1 MKKHTAKHLIVLC
14 VCFCILLAL
23 GIFSASR
30 VEAATVDYGFSV
42 NGQQI
47 TSAHLSGK
55 GYSYDAASNTLT
67 LNKDFSLAI
76 TYSADNSVRS
86 DWRGTT
92 NRKYVPCIDLKE
104 LRNIDI
110 VLDGVVRIADSGSQY
125 VYKDGDI
132 SYHTYGIYGEDC
144 NITFKSGGSG
154 RGMLIIDT
162 TDTAIYCH
170 GMDADGIDMSLTS
183 FGTSAIYS
191 TNGVAFLNGTKATVT
206 TESLGS
212 IYQTWSN
219 GSQSQNVSNGTFR
232 FDSIATIY
240 ARSPSWQGNAI
251 LVMSGSTLDVYA
263 GIVDVIDVRND
274 FRDESANTSMKD
286 DFARV
291 PYGDTWATTSSIDQ
305 RLYCGIWANESTV
318 YVDQATLN
326 VHTNSYTSRIRNA
339 LGTYSRGYLWRTV
352 GVNSFGVFACNA
364 NINVEMLGEDD
375 ILAVGDDVHA
385 FYEVSYNTLYG
396 DKIQNYDKGV
406 TSFDMYGVTNI
417 SSLIEQRYSKD
428 ATTHARFAN
437 DSCMWYA
444 FDWENTSKFREHGNQ
459 TSDSI
464 IKPHA
469 SHWAGEVYSIKYEY
483 TTLPESGL
491 CLYRSID
498 SYYKDSTVYLRKNG
512 TDYQYSKYYDFRDA
526 TTLSGKL
533 FDAEALGWDKDIE
546 VISGDF
552 EIKLSRAADMTL
564 NVRDGATA
572 KLMLD
577 GGIEAPYTGTY
588 RINTAGNVTIEG
600 DYYAN
605 EMYFDGLNY
614 DTSDIEGVHGDVL
627 KAGGSVT
634 ISSGTIASATP
645 TYVNGLGFAV
655 TLSMNGGNINLI
667 NDRDDYY
674 FNGHSAEKYTVSL
687 GDYASIFDWHKL
699 THSSVLSTTGIYP
712 IDGKL
717 YYYKNLDFS
726 GVVFNTNPITFH
738 HFTWYDE
745 SLGYDTYYFP
755 QAAEDG
761 YTVYR
766 LQEHDIYQKASNAQH
781 YINDGT
787 KNYTFDSFVYYK
799 AYYMPGN
806 NPFLLDEDN
815 LTVTEIGGTRSR
827 TAPDSATVVWGRY
840 DSTGAFSQLNESGS
854 KALSLTM
861 DISYS
866 MNDYSGYF
874 CTVTDAEGNEHTLN
888 YEINVIRF
896 GTPNDQY
903 VGSGETAN
911 FSCSYEAVGDW
922 TNGFTWKWEYR
933 VNDSA
938 EWQTLSG
945 SSGNSC
951 TFTAFYNSA
960 DSNSHGYQFRLVGT
974 MTYIAAIGSGGI
986 STVYELCSEPATL
999 YMGAKVV
1006 ESPATAEVQI
1016 NDPHDTFIITV
1027 KYQRAREAVFQK
1039 LVGDAYQNAEGV
1051 TMTTSTADDGVVTL
1065 NLIFAKSY
1073 YSDADGNWDST
1084 KLDGTYRLW
1093 LKGCQVE
1100 GKTEYYNDAYA
1111 EISASVAPAPVFTG
1125 TKDSLVAVP
1134 GENIYY
1140 TVGFENLDDS
1150 DPVWWEYSLDGGKTW
1165 VKLTETDDTKPLYI
1179 YVFRGITI
1187 SSTTGTSQ
1195 RFGANSTIY
1204 FNPATLVQDGML
1216 VRCVMQDECGIYYSD
1231 AAASTKLTVIG
1242 FPSFDKQPKDQL
1254 LNETKHT
1261 TAEIFYTLSGEI
1273 PSDVTVTSQWQKYVG
1288 STWTNITTNDLYEC
1302 GDQKLTFKDISALD
1316 NRAQYRCK
1324 LSLAKDGVTRDIT
1337 TDAATVCVAHLP
1349 EFTGAPTANAT
1360 EYWAGDEFKLSASWD
1375 APKSSAEWQVC
1386 KDGTNWVEYVSP
1398 VVHPVDSWSTDA
1410 TDSWFKINSITA
1422 EMDGWQFRMS
1432 VEYSAGTLE
1441 LGYETCTA
1449 YSDVYTLHVYSG
1461 NCDIESDIQKAVD
1474 KGYTTIKL
1482 VDNITLSKTWVIDRD
1497 MTLDLNGHILQG
1509 DGTEYNL
1516 IKVTNNATLTIIDS
1530 DPNADASYGGA
1541 AVPFKGGSIR
1551 NSGDTALLV
1560 DTGTILFNAGTI
1572 YQCLGAQSSIAAAF
1586 DVRASDDYESRLV
1599 IDGGQIIDCGSNAQS
1614 AIMAVATVKKDA
1626 YAIFKSGKI
1635 DSCKGG
1641 AIGTLGGIIEMSGG
1655 TISNC
1660 GNGAIAGLFAERVTV
1675 TGGLIENCRVSNNG
1689 GAIAVSSSIVE
1700 VSNVTINGCTASGT
1714 DGKYG
1719 MGGAIYVQASD
1730 NCTFGYGIV
1739 IKNCQAKTGGAIYV
1753 EKFELWPAS
1762 DVAFKDIQISGCSAA
1777 DDVIV
1782 HVDTA
1787 IYADGGKIE
1796 GKVVA
1801 NGGIKKTD
1809 PTHADTTEFFG
1820 DVISGGADSEPITAG
1835 MYYAGVTGIS
1845 EDDTIVTVTFKNGGE
1860 THAVLVMQKGTVAVP
1875 AETPKDFRT
1884 FIGWYNGDMLYL
1896 FDKAVDEDIVLEAR
1910 WAVDTTS
1917 VDDLTEYLEQLE
1929 QELREALE
1937 GKADAEEIQK
1947 AVDDLEKAIEELK
1960 AAKDDY
1966 KDADKALE
1974 DKLLDAIENAQNAA
1988 IEAAQ
1993 KLVEE
1998 AQKELRD
2005 AIDQKADADT
2015 VNAELEKLKAAIAIL
2030 ESAKDNY
2037 KDADKELEAKL
2048 TAAIEAAQKAAV
2060 EAAQQLVEEA
2070 QKELQEAIDKKAD
2083 ADAVNAELEKL
2094 KKAIEALEAIKDDYK
2109 LADKALEDKLTAAI
2123 EAAQKSAVE
2132 AAQKLVEDATKAL
2145 QDAIDQKADADTVNA
2160 ELEKL
2165 KKAIAALEAVKDDY
2179 KAADKQL
2186 EDKLDSAIEA
2196 AQKAALEA
2204 AQKYVDDAAKELE
2217 DAIDKKADAD
2227 TVNAE
2232 LEKLKNAIAALEA
2245 AKDNFKSDDKQLED
2259 KLDKAIDKAKDS
2271 AVDAAKK
2278 LVDDATN
2285 ELRDAITNGDKSLE
2299 EQIKKMNQTLET
2311 VRTTLEYTSETDKL
2325 ELQNKI
2331 KEAESALIAAIEELD
2346 DRLTAA
2352 EDKLDRIEAEMQ
2364 EKHDSLILIIVI
2376 AIVAF
2381 AAVDVA
2387 IIAAWLTWKR
2397 KKNL

>member
-14 VCFCILLAL
+14 TCFCILLAL

-55 GYSYDAASNTLT
+55 GYLYDSTSNTLT
-67 LNKDFSLAI
+67 LNKDFSLSV
-76 TYSADNSVRS
+76 TYSADKSVRS
-86 DWRGTT
+86 DWRGTV

-104 LRNIDI
+104 LTKINIVI
-110 VLDGVVRIADSGSQY
+110 DGVVRISDSGSEY

-132 SYHTYGIYGEDC
+132 SYHTYGIYGADC
-144 NITFKSGGSG
+144 NITFKSGSSG
-154 RGMLIIDT
+154 KGTLIVDT

-191 TNGVAFLNGTKATVT
+191 TSGVAFVNGTKATVT

-212 IYQTWSN
+212 IYQTWSS
-219 GSQSQNVSNGTFR
+219 GSQSQNVSNGTFC
-232 FDSIATIY
+232 FDSIAAIY
-240 ARSPSWQGNAI
+240 AKSPSWQGNAI

-263 GIVDVIDVRND
+263 NITDVIDVRND

-286 DFARV
+286 DYARV

-326 VHTNSYTSRIRNA
+326 VHTKSYTSRIRNS
-339 LGTYSRGYLWRTV
+339 LDTYSRVYLWRTV

-364 NINVEMLGEDD
+364 DINVEMLGEDG

-396 DKIQNYDKGV
+396 DRIQDYDKGA
-406 TSFDMYGVTNI
+406 TDFDMYGVTNI
-417 SSLIEQRYSKD
+417 SSLIEQRYSEE
-428 ATTHARFAN
+428 ATIHEKFAA

-444 FDWENTSKFREHGNQ
+444 FDWENTSKFREHGNY
-459 TSDSI
+459 TGDNI

-469 SHWAGEVYSIKYEY
+469 LHWAGEVYSIRYEY
-483 TTLPESGL
+483 TTLPESDL

-512 TDYQYSKYYDFRDA
+512 TDYQYSKYYDFRDV

-533 FDAEALGWDKDIE
+533 FDAEALGWDNDIE

-552 EIKLSRAADMTL
+552 EIKLSKDADMTL
-564 NVRDGATA
+564 SVREGATA
-572 KLMLD
+572 KLLLD
-577 GGIEAPYTGTY
+577 GGIEKPYTGTY
-588 RINTAGNVTIEG
+588 RINTAGNVTIDG

-605 EMYFDGLNY
+605 EMYFDGLSC
-614 DTSDIEGVHGDVL
+614 DTSDIEGVHGDII
-627 KAGGSVT
+627 KAGGNVT
-634 ISSGTIASATP
+634 INSGTIASATP
-645 TYVNGLGFAV
+645 IYVNGIGFTV
-655 TLSMNGGNINLI
+655 DLSINGGNINLI
-667 NDRDDYY
+667 NDRNNYY
-674 FNGHSAEKYTVSL
+674 FDGHSAEKYTVDL

-717 YYYKNLDFS
+717 YYYKNPDSS
-726 GVVFNTNPITFH
+726 GITLNANPITFH
-738 HFTWYDE
+738 HFARYDE

-755 QAAEDG
+755 QAAAEGG

-766 LQEHDIYQKASNAQH
+766 LQEHDIYQKAGNAKH
-781 YINDGT
+781 YINDGK

-815 LTVTEIGGTRSR
+815 LTLTEIAGTRSR

-840 DSTGAFSQLNESGS
+840 DSTGAFSQLNESGG

-903 VGSGETAN
+903 VGSGETAS

-922 TNGFTWKWEYR
+922 TNGFTWRWEYR

-938 EWQTLSG
+938 RWQTLSG

-974 MTYIAAIGSGGI
+974 MSYIAAIGSGET
-986 STVYELCSEPATL
+986 STVYTLCSEPATL

-1006 ESPATAEVQI
+1006 ESPATAKVQI
-1016 NDPHDTFIITV
+1016 NDPNDTFIITV
-1027 KYQRAREAVFQK
+1027 KYQRAREAVLQK
-1039 LVGDAYQNAEGV
+1039 LVGETYQDVEGV
-1051 TMTTSTADDGVVTL
+1051 TMTTSTGADGVVTL
-1065 NLIFAKSY
+1065 NLIFAKSH
-1073 YSDADGNWDST
+1073 YSDADGNWDSA
-1084 KLDGTYRLW
+1084 KFDGIYRLW
-1093 LKGCQVE
+1093 LKGRQVE

-1111 EISASVAPAPVFTG
+1111 EIRASVAPAPAFTG

-1165 VKLTETDDTKPLYI
+1165 IKLTETDDTKPLYI
-1179 YVFRGITI
+1179 FVFRGITI
-1187 SSTTGTSQ
+1187 TSTAGTSQ
-1195 RFGANSTIY
+1195 RFGANSTVY
-1204 FNPATLVQDGML
+1204 FNPVTLVQDGML

-1231 AAASTKLTVIG
+1231 SAASTKLTVIG
-1242 FPSFDKQPKDQL
+1242 FPSFDKQPQSTV
-1254 LNETKHT
+1254 LNETKQT
-1261 TAEIFYTLSGEI
+1261 TAEIYYTLSGEI
-1273 PSDVTVTSQWQKYVG
+1273 SSDVTVTCQWQKYVSG
-1288 STWTNITTNDLYEC
+1288 MWTNITTNDLYDC
-1302 GDQKLTFKDISALD
+1302 SDQKLTFKDISALD
-1316 NRAQYRCK
+1316 NKAQYRCK
-1324 LSLAKDGVTRDIT
+1324 LSLSKNGVTRDIT

-1349 EFTGAPTANAT
+1349 EFTDGPTVNAT
-1360 EYWAGDEFKLSASWD
+1360 EYWAGDEFKLSTSWD
-1375 APKSSAEWQVC
+1375 ALKSSASWQVC
-1386 KDGTNWVEYVSP
+1386 KDGTNWIEYVSP
-1398 VVHPVDSWSTDA
+1398 AVHPVDSWNTGA
-1410 TDSWFKINSITA
+1410 TDSWFKINSLTA

-1482 VDNITLSKTWVIDRD
+1482 VDNITLSKTWVIDKD
-1497 MTLDLNGHILQG
+1497 MILDLNGHILQG

-1516 IKVTNNATLTIIDS
+1516 IRVTNNATLTIIDS
-1530 DPNADASYGGA
+1530 DPNADASYGGT

-1551 NSGDTALLV
+1551 NSGDTALRIE
-1560 DTGTILFNAGTI
+1560 TGTVLFNAGTV
-1572 YQCLGAQSSIAAAF
+1572 YQCKAAESSPAAAF
-1586 DVRASDDYESRLV
+1586 IVYSSDDYESRLV
-1599 IDGGQIIDCGSNAQS
+1599 IDGGQIIDCGSKDES
-1614 AIMAVATVKKDA
+1614 AIMVAATIKKGA
-1626 YAIFKSGKI
+1626 YAIFKSGRI
-1635 DSCKGG
+1635 DSCKGC
-1641 AIGTLGGIIEMSGG
+1641 AISTIGGIIEMSGG

-1660 GNGAIAGLFAERVTV
+1660 SGAIASMFAERVTV
-1675 TGGLIENCRVSNNG
+1675 TGGLIENCHVSNNG
-1689 GAIAVSSSIVE
+1689 GAIAGTFDVIE
-1700 VSNVTINGCTASGT
+1700 ISNVTINGCTASGT
-1714 DGKYG
+1714 DGKNG
-1719 MGGAIYVQASD
+1719 KGGAIYISIANS
-1730 NCTFGYGIV
+1730 CTLGDGIV
-1739 IKNCQAKTGGAIYV
+1739 IKNCQANLGGAIYV
-1753 EKFELWPAS
+1753 EKLEFWPTL
-1762 DVAFKDIQISGCSAA
+1762 DVIVKDIQISGCSAA
-1777 DDVIV
+1777 DDVIM
-1782 HVDTA
+1782 HVSGA

-1796 GKVVA
+1796 GNVVA

-1809 PTHADTTEFFG
+1809 PTHADTTEFYG
-1820 DVISGGADSEPITAG
+1820 NVTNGGADNEPITAG

-1845 EDDTIVTVTFKNGGE
+1845 EADTVVTVTFKNGGE

-1896 FDKAVDEDIVLEAR
+1896 FDKAVNEDIVLEAR
-1910 WAVDTTS
+1910 WAMDASS

-1929 QELREALE
+1929 EELRDAIE
-1937 GKADAEEIQK
+1937 GKADADEIQK
-1947 AVDDLEKAIEELK
+1947 AIDDLKAAIEELK

-1974 DKLLDAIENAQNAA
+1974 DKLLDAIEKAQDAA
-1988 IEAAQ
+1988 IKAAQ

-1998 AQKELRD
+1998 AQKELQD

-2015 VNAELEKLKAAIAIL
+2015 VNAELEKLKKAIAIL

-2060 EAAQQLVEEA
+2060 EAAQ
-2070 QKELQEAIDKKAD
+2070 
-2083 ADAVNAELEKL
+2083 
-2094 KKAIEALEAIKDDYK
+2094 
-2109 LADKALEDKLTAAI
+2109 
-2123 EAAQKSAVE
+2123 
-2132 AAQKLVEDATKAL
+2132 KLVEDATKAL
-2145 QDAIDQKADADTVNA
+2145 QDAIYQ
-2160 ELEKL
+2160 
-2165 KKAIAALEAVKDDY
+2165 
-2179 KAADKQL
+2179 
-2186 EDKLDSAIEA
+2186 
-2196 AQKAALEA
+2196 
-2204 AQKYVDDAAKELE
+2204 
-2217 DAIDKKADAD
+2217 KADAD

-2245 AKDNFKSDDKQLED
+2245 VKDDYKAADKQLED

-2278 LVDDATN
+2278 LVEDATK
-2285 ELRDAITNGDKSLE
+2285 ELQDAIANGDKSLE

-2311 VRTTLEYTSETDKL
+2311 VRSTLEYTSETDKQ

-2352 EDKLDRIEAEMQ
+2352 EDRLDRIEAEMQ
-2364 EKHDSLILIIVI
+2364 EKHNSLILIIVI

-2381 AAVDVA
+2381 AAVDIA